1 MSSPAAIAS
10 DDHKHGVNHT
20 TDHVLQDGLESE
32 HEAHEPHEPRAA
44 PSSIKPIEH
53 EDDLLSSSGLS
64 RHPIPSMQEAFEESI
79 MDSADTGV
87 RRKSLT
93 LDVQARRQQL
103 LDDHDD
109 LDKGYSTRWRQ
120 TADAKF
126 HPLWKVVA
134 QISFGIHLLHKGLA
148 KSEDEVVKI
157 LQRHIDEVDSFA
169 EETMDDFELAI
180 KDIGERI
187 DCLEIALQHSR
198 EFNRMLC
205 DKAFRMSILENN
217 DVIERIM
224 YRTRKAMETSLLD
237 VSKGQ
242 DAVIELNRYLERLGT
257 EWPGQAPELISAYET
272 MKGNAEG
279 WYRCFQVLHEKG
291 EQLTNGMVHLQAT
304 VDDIAR
310 RAGIASRRNTPT
322 GLVGRKSYQSSR
334 QSTDLPASMRNS
346 AILEKPLPAIPP
358 VQLPQSEQRA
368 SRSLHAPAGR
378 QQTIKQPSSL
388 PAHARQDSVLSSP
401 RLSAVTVLKVDTT
414 QTRIAVNNELHR
426 ISIPARQPRPST
438 PPRSSRRPSA
448 MPITDGGNLIDSA
461 YASCPETPTFL
472 PPKRSTDSTASPASS
487 IASTPKTSIS
497 QPRPFDPAGVALARP
512 QPRYIHDEN
521 SRRPSLTALPIF
533 SQTSDKPSP
542 SHLVPIPLNVKK
554 NRLGGTV
561 KNFLERKRQSLAGN
575 MPGGFL

>member
-1 MSSPAAIAS
+1 MSLPVAIAS
-10 DDHKHGVNHT
+10 GDHEHGVNH
-20 TDHVLQDGLESE
+20 DGLESE
-32 HEAHEPHEPRAA
+32 HEPHEPREPHESRAS
-44 PSSIKPIEH
+44 PLSIKPIED
-53 EDDLLSSSGLS
+53 EDDFLSSSGLS
-64 RHPIPSMQEAFEESI
+64 RHPIPSMQGAFEESI

-103 LDDHDD
+103 LDNHDD

-217 DVIERIM
+217 DAIERIM

-237 VSKGQ
+237 VRKGE
-242 DAVIELNRYLERLGT
+242 DAVLELNKYLERLGS
-257 EWPGQAPELISAYET
+257 EWPHQAPELISAYET

-279 WYRCFQVLHEKG
+279 WYRCFQVLHNKG

-358 VQLPQSEQRA
+358 VQLPQSEQQAGRN
-368 SRSLHAPAGR
+368 LYAPAGR
-378 QQTIKQPSSL
+378 QQTIKQQSPVL
-388 PAHARQDSVLSSP
+388 EHVRQDSVLSSP
-401 RLSAVTVLKVDTT
+401 RMSPVTVLKVDTAPA
-414 QTRIAVNNELHR
+414 RASVNNEFHR
-426 ISIPARQPRPST
+426 ISVPVHQPRPST

-448 MPITDGGNLIDSA
+448 MPIADGANLIDSA
-461 YASCPETPTFL
+461 YASGPETPTFL
-472 PPKRSTDSTASPASS
+472 PPKRSTDSTVSPASS
-487 IASTPKTSIS
+487 IASTPKTSTS
-497 QPRPFDPAGVALARP
+497 QRRPFDPAGVALTRT
-512 QPRYIHDEN
+512 QPRYNHDDN
-521 SRRPSLTALPIF
+521 SRRPSFTALPIL
-533 SQTSDKPSP
+533 SQISDKPSP

-561 KNFLERKRQSLAGN
+561 KNYLERKRQSLAAN
-575 MPGGFL
+575 MPGGLI